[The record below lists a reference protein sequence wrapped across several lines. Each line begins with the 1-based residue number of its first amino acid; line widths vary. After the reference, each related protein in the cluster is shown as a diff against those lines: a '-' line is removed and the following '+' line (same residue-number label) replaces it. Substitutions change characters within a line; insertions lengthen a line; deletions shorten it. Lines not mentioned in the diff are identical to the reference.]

1 MDNNRNTFLAI
12 ALSLVVI
19 VGWQFL
25 YVTPKLEA
33 EKRAAEA
40 QRRIAEQSQ
49 QQSGT
54 AAPGT
59 AATQSGDSAPS
70 APSTAPSTAPG
81 GNNATLPQSEALSR
95 DAALAQTQRVRFE
108 NSHVSGSINLKG
120 ARFDDLQLKK
130 YRETI
135 KKDSP
140 LITLL
145 SPAQL
150 ANGYFAE
157 YGFAKSGSSGDVPGP
172 DTVWSLAKG
181 SDLTPSSPVTL
192 SYTNDRGVTFNREI
206 SIDDNYMLKVADTIA
221 NNSGAEITL
230 SAYGR
235 VTRFEKPKV
244 QSTYILH
251 EGLIGV
257 FGEAGLEQATYKA
270 LEEDRELPGTESMGG
285 WLGITDK
292 YWATTLI
299 PSGAYTPGFKYFGE
313 GRPSW
318 QAEFLAKPMTIAA
331 GANATIEQ
339 SVFAGAK
346 EVNQINRYES
356 DLGIRNFDLLIDWG
370 WFYFITKPM
379 FWLLD
384 NLFKLVGNFG
394 VAILLGTVIIK
405 AAVFPLANM
414 SYKSMAQMKK
424 LQPEMMAL
432 RERHADDKV
441 AQQQEMM
448 ALYKREKI
456 NPAAG
461 CWPMLIQIP
470 IFFALYKVLYI
481 TIEMRHS
488 PFFGW
493 IQDLAA
499 PDPTSVFNLFGLLPY
514 AAPDFLPHL
523 GVWPLIMGVTMFM
536 QMQMNPAPPDPT
548 QAMIFK
554 WMPIVF
560 TFMLAAFPA
569 GLVIY
574 WAWNNTL
581 SIIQQSIIMKRHGT
595 KIELFDNLRGLFA
608 RKPKPGE

>member
-25 YVTPKLEA
+25 YVSPKLEA

-40 QRRIAEQSQ
+40 QRRIAEQTQSQ
-49 QQSGT
+49 QGDLANSQPGSG
-54 AAPGT
+54 
-59 AATQSGDSAPS
+59 ATQSGDGTP
-70 APSTAPSTAPG
+70 TAPTTAPG
-81 GNNATLPQSEALSR
+81 GNSQTLPQSKALSR
-95 DAALAQTQRVRFE
+95 DAALAETSRVKIE
-108 NSHVSGSINLKG
+108 NSLVTGSINLKG
-120 ARFDDLQLKK
+120 ARFDDLLLKK

-135 KKDSP
+135 KVDSP

-145 SPAQL
+145 SPSQL
-150 ANGYFAE
+150 ADGYFAE
-157 YGFAKSGSSGDVPGP
+157 YGYAKSGSSGDVPGP
-172 DTVWSLAKG
+172 DTVWSLAEG
-181 SDLTPSSPVTL
+181 SVLTPTSPVTL
-192 SYTNDRGVTFNREI
+192 SHVNDHGVTFTRKI
-206 SIDDNYMLKVADTIA
+206 SIDDNYMIKVLDTIT
-221 NNSGAEITL
+221 NNSGSEITL
-230 SAYGR
+230 SPYGR

-244 QSTYILH
+244 ESTYILH
-251 EGLIGV
+251 EGPIGV
-257 FGEAGLEQATYKA
+257 FGEAGLTQATYKS
-270 LEEDRELPGTESMGG
+270 LEKDREVLGADANGG

-292 YWATTLI
+292 YWAATLI
-299 PSGAYTPGFKYFGE
+299 PSGTYKPGFKYFGE

-318 QAEFLAKPMTIAA
+318 QAEFLGAPLTLSS
-331 GANATIEQ
+331 GANTTLEQ
-339 SVFAGAK
+339 KVFAGAK
-346 EVNQINRYES
+346 EVNQINLYEKNEN
-356 DLGIRNFDLLIDWG
+356 INNFDLLIDWG

-384 NLFKLVGNFG
+384 QLFKLVGNFG

-405 AAVFPLANM
+405 GAVFPLANM

-424 LQPEMMAL
+424 LQPEMVAL
-432 RERHADDKV
+432 RERLADDKV

-481 TIEMRHS
+481 TIEMRHA

-499 PDPTSVFNLFGLLPY
+499 PDPTSIFNLFGLLPY
-514 AAPDFLPHL
+514 AAPDLLPHL
-523 GVWPLIMGVTMFM
+523 GVWPLIMGVTMFI

-560 TFMLAAFPA
+560 TFMLATFPA

-595 KIELFDNLRGLFA
+595 KIELFDNLRGMFA
-608 RKPKPGE
+608 RKPKPGQ